1 MIIVNLRPS
10 TLTLPSPS
18 EAEQTISQ
26 ALQQRL
32 IASINADGPMPF
44 DVYMARALYEPE
56 LGYYSGPRVQFGSDG
71 DFVTSPEQGHLFA
84 HALAV
89 QINAISATLD
99 PDWMLLEPG
108 AGSGALAA
116 ELLPALNSPPARY
129 LILEPS
135 PHLREAQRQR
145 LQHLDQALRNR
156 VEWVM
161 QPPDQPWQGV
171 VVANEVLDALPVK
184 RFEMTDHGVAELA
197 VNGNNDRLTWCRI
210 EPHAELVKAIEPLK
224 LPPGYCSEWSP
235 AMPYWINQLSAALS
249 KGVLLLVDYGYP
261 RQEFYHP
268 DRTQGTLV
276 CHYRHRA
283 HFDPLLWPGLND
295 VSAFVDFTAVAEAAH
310 QAGLQVL
317 EFTTQAGLLLGS
329 GIHEQLHQHE
339 DLRQQLTMVAEFK
352 RLMLPGEMGEKFK
365 LLALG
370 RGFTETLPG
379 LMEWS
384 QRHRL

>member
-1 MIIVNLRPS
+1 MIIVNSRPS

-18 EAEQTISQ
+18 EAEQRISQ

-32 IASINADGPMPF
+32 LASIDADGPMPF
-44 DVYMARALYEPE
+44 DVYMARVLYEPE
-56 LGYYSGPRVQFGSDG
+56 LGYYSGPRVQFGAEG
-71 DFVTSPEQGHLFA
+71 DFVTSPEQGRLFA

-89 QINAISATLD
+89 HINAISAALD
-99 PDWMLLEPG
+99 PGWMVLEPG

-116 ELLPALNSPPARY
+116 ELLPALDPPPARY

-145 LQHLDQALRNR
+145 LQHLDATLRDR
-156 VEWVM
+156 VEWVTH
-161 QPPDQPWQGV
+161 PPDHAWQGV

-184 RFEMTDHGVAELA
+184 RFEMTNHGVAELA
-197 VNGNNDRLTWCRI
+197 VRTDGGGLTWCHI
-210 EPHAELVKAIEPLK
+210 APHAELVKAIEPLG
-224 LPPGYCSEWSP
+224 LPSGYCSEWCP
-235 AMPYWINQLSAALS
+235 AMPDWIGQLSATLS
-249 KGVLLLVDYGYP
+249 KGVLLLIDYGYP

-268 DRTQGTLV
+268 DRSQGTLV

-310 QAGLQVL
+310 HVGLQVL

-329 GIHEQLHQHE
+329 GIHERLHQNE
-339 DLRQQLTMVAEFK
+339 DLRQQLSLVAEFK

-365 LLALG
+365 LLVLG
-370 RGFTETLPG
+370 HGLTEAMPG
-379 LMEWS
+379 LADWS